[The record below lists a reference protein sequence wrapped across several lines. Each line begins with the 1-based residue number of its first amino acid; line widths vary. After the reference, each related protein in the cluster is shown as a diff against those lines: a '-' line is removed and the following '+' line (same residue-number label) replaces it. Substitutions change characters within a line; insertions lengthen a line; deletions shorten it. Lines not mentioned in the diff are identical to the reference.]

1 MAENTAVEMKKTLGL
16 TGLTMNAMALIAPG
30 AFLWLTFYIQA
41 STGVTGPA
49 MWFGIVVAL
58 LLCLATAV
66 CYAEMAKLYPG
77 TGSSYYFAEQSFL
90 NHDSAWRYARLS
102 KFIVGWA
109 SHLYYWIYPG
119 VMVGV
124 MGILCGYLVG
134 TIWPNFMSASN
145 PGTAFMMLVAVVFSF
160 VVAYIAY
167 RGVNGSTAVN
177 IAINVIQITALVVF
191 SVMAL
196 GYRMNHPPGTVA
208 YQFDSTSGE
217 AYTYEFATQKTVANG
232 QETEAIVRDTNG
244 IPQPKLDAEGKP
256 MPFHI
261 SYPEKDASGNF
272 LTHATAS
279 SVVKPHNWGWVFIQA
294 TVAILILVG
303 FESVT
308 AMGGEA
314 KNAKRDVPIAV
325 IVSLLVQGMFCYLF
339 EYFAANYFLNSGY
352 SMQNASGSAAPIGD
366 MMIVVGDALFGPGRG
381 RIFMLVEAFTVFLA
395 LIGTTLSC
403 MNTGARV
410 TYAMGK
416 DQEVPEHF
424 GLLHNKN
431 LTPHRAIWTLAG
443 ISAVVGCI
451 AVVMAFGD
459 AGAPA
464 DAALQALPHGFWSSF
479 GYTTHAKMAAL
490 PNSLLTV
497 TLASNFGTFLLYGL
511 SCVICMVAYH
521 RHPKFSAIRHV
532 IIPVFGLLANLAC
545 MGFYLVGP
553 FMGYGTKM
561 EPLLALGIALVW
573 AIYGGIYFTRATKKS
588 GRTTLVTT
596 REQTA

>member
-1 MAENTAVEMKKTLGL
+1 MAENTAVEMKPTLGL

-41 STGVTGPA
+41 TTGVTSPA
-49 MWFGIVVAL
+49 MWMGILLAL
-58 LLCLATAV
+58 VLCLATAV

-90 NHDSAWRYARLS
+90 NHDKVWRYARLS

-134 TIWPNFMSASN
+134 TLWPSFMSASN
-145 PGTAFMMLVAVVFSF
+145 PGPAFMMAVSIVFSF

-177 IAINVIQITALVVF
+177 IAINVIQISALVLF
-191 SVMAL
+191 SVLAL
-196 GYRMNHPPGTVA
+196 GYRLNHPPGSTA
-208 YQFDSTSGE
+208 FQFDSTSGSV
-217 AYTYEFATQKTVANG
+217 YSYEFATTKTVANG
-232 QETEAIVRDTNG
+232 QATETIVRDSSG
-244 IPQPKLDAEGKP
+244 IPQPKLDASGKP
-256 MPFHI
+256 VPYRV
-261 SYPEKDASGNF
+261 SYPERDASGNF
-272 LTHATAS
+272 LTHPTAS
-279 SVVKPHNWGWVFIQA
+279 SVIKAHNWAWVFIQA

-314 KNAKRDVPIAV
+314 KNPKRDVPIAV

-352 SMQNASGSAAPIGD
+352 TMQNAAGSAAPLGD
-366 MMIVVGDALFGPGRG
+366 MMTLVGDALLGPGRG
-381 RIFMLVEAFTVFLA
+381 RIFMLAEAFTVFLA

-416 DQEVPEHF
+416 DQEAPEHF
-424 GLLHNKN
+424 GILHSKN
-431 LTPHRAIWTLAG
+431 LTPHRAIWALAI
-443 ISAVVGCI
+443 ISAIVGCI
-451 AVVMAFGD
+451 GVVTAFGD
-459 AGAPA
+459 AGAPT
-464 DAALQALPHGFWSSF
+464 DAAIQALPHGLWSSF
-479 GYTTHAKMAAL
+479 GYTTHDKMAAL

-497 TLASNFGTFLLYGL
+497 TLASNFGTFLLYAL
-511 SCVICMVAYH
+511 SCVTCLVAYH
-521 RHPKFSAIRHV
+521 NHPKFKFVKHAL
-532 IIPVFGLLANLAC
+532 IPIFGLLANVAC
-545 MGFYLVGP
+545 MAFYLIGP

-573 AIYGGIYFTRATKKS
+573 GIYGGIYFTRASRRS
-588 GRTTLVTT
+588 GRTTLVAS
-596 REQTA
+596 RAAMV

>member
-1 MAENTAVEMKKTLGL
+1 MAENTAVEMKPTLGL

-41 STGVTGPA
+41 TTGVTAPA
-49 MWFGIVVAL
+49 MWMGILLAL
-58 LLCLATAV
+58 VLCLATAV

-90 NHDSAWRYARLS
+90 NHDKVWRYARLS

-134 TIWPNFMSASN
+134 TLWPSFMNASN
-145 PGTAFMMLVAVVFSF
+145 PGPAFMMAVSIVFSF

-177 IAINVIQITALVVF
+177 IAINVIQISALVLF
-191 SVMAL
+191 SVLAL
-196 GYRMNHPPGTVA
+196 GYRLNHPPGSTA
-208 YQFDSTSGE
+208 FQFDSTSGSV
-217 AYTYEFATQKTVANG
+217 YSYEFATTKTVVNG
-232 QETEAIVRDTNG
+232 QETETIVRDSSG
-244 IPQPKLDAEGKP
+244 IPQPKLDASGKP
-256 MPFHI
+256 VPYRV
-261 SYPEKDASGNF
+261 SYPERDASGNF
-272 LTHATAS
+272 LTHPTAS
-279 SVVKPHNWGWVFIQA
+279 SVIKAHNWGWVFIQA

-314 KNAKRDVPIAV
+314 KNPKRDVPIAV

-352 SMQNASGSAAPIGD
+352 TMQNAAGSAAPIGD
-366 MMIVVGDALFGPGRG
+366 MMTLVGDALLGPGRG
-381 RIFMLVEAFTVFLA
+381 RIFMLGEAFTVFLA

-416 DQEVPEHF
+416 DQEAPEHF
-424 GLLHNKN
+424 GMLHSKN
-431 LTPHRAIWTLAG
+431 LTPHRAIWALAI
-443 ISAVVGCI
+443 ISAIVGCI
-451 AVVMAFGD
+451 GVITAFGD
-459 AGAPA
+459 AGAPT
-464 DAALQALPHGFWSSF
+464 DAAIQALPHGFWSSF
-479 GYTTHAKMAAL
+479 GYTTHDKMAAL

-497 TLASNFGTFLLYGL
+497 TLASNFGTFLLYAL
-511 SCVICMVAYH
+511 SCVTCLVAYH
-521 RHPKFSAIRHV
+521 KHPKFTFVKHAL
-532 IIPVFGLLANLAC
+532 IPVFGLLANVAC
-545 MGFYLVGP
+545 MAFYLIGP

-573 AIYGGIYFTRATKKS
+573 AIYGGIYFTRASRRS
-588 GRTTLVTT
+588 GRTTLVAS
-596 REQTA
+596 RAAVV